1 MDKILREPTKAVRSY
16 GLDLMRAIA
25 ISLVLLAHFAQ
36 KIEFLGFWGVELFFA
51 LSGFLIGN
59 ILWRSFSQTESWS
72 FAYLFNFWKRRWW
85 RTLPNYYL
93 FLIVSLVFS
102 YLVYASIPEVNEFVH
117 YLYFGQNLFTPNGTF
132 FGVSWSLCIE
142 EWFYLSFPLLLFI
155 LSFFKMKKVMC
166 YGITLSVYIIGALS
180 MRYYF
185 GGLYED
191 VALRGITLA
200 RLDAIAY
207 GVLAAF
213 ITSQIQPGKFAAL
226 IAFGIGVLLISSP
239 GIIAVLKNVTYHE
252 MNYNPVYLA
261 TVPLGASFMIP
272 FMNTLKKPKR
282 LFRFMAKP
290 IYNFSLWSYSI
301 YLSHIPFLYLGYYL
315 LDDYRTSFVGNLLSK
330 FFGLIL
336 TVFFSAL
343 IFKYFETP
351 FTKKRPKELKPGTQ
365 INYRSEKDSIEK
377 IPPL

>member
-142 EWFYLSFPLLLFI
+142 EWFYLTFPLVLFSLSCLKLQKKICYALTLLIYI
-155 LSFFKMKKVMC
+155 LAAIC
-166 YGITLSVYIIGALS
+166 L
-180 MRYYF
+180 RYYF
-185 GGLYED
+185 VGVYDEG
-191 VALRGITLA
+191 AIRGITFA

-207 GVLAAF
+207 GVLVSFVTVQIPMSKNVILIAF
-213 ITSQIQPGKFAAL
+213 TLGLAL
-226 IAFGIGVLLISSP
+226 IASP
-239 GIIAVLKNVTYHE
+239 GIIAMLNDISYHE
-252 MNYNPVYLA
+252 MKYNPIYLTA
-261 TVPLGASFMIP
+261 VPLGASFMIP

-301 YLSHIPFLYLGYYL
+301 SVSYTNLRAHETRHDIVCRL
-315 LDDYRTSFVGNLLSK
+315 LLENKKNLLS
-330 FFGLIL
+330 
-336 TVFFSAL
+336 
-343 IFKYFETP
+343 
-351 FTKKRPKELKPGTQ
+351 RPISCIMESRK
-365 INYRSEKDSIEK
+365 
-377 IPPL
+377 

>member
-1 MDKILREPTKAVRSY
+1 MDKILRDPSKAARSY

-93 FLIVSLVFS
+93 FLLVSLIFS
-102 YLVYASIPEVNEFVH
+102 YLVYASIPAVNEFVH
-117 YLYFGQNLFTPNGTF
+117 YLYFVQNLFTPNGTF

-142 EWFYLSFPLLLFI
+142 EWFYLTFPLLLFI
-155 LSFFKMKKVMC
+155 LSFFKMKKVLC
-166 YGITLSVYIIGALS
+166 YGITLFIYILAAIA

-185 GGLYED
+185 ADLYED
-191 VALRGITLA
+191 AALRGITFA

-213 ITSQIQPGKFAAL
+213 ITSQIQPGKFVTL
-226 IAFGIGVLLISSP
+226 IAFVIGLLLICSP
-239 GIIAVLKNVTYHE
+239 GIIAIFRNITYHE
-252 MNYNPVYLA
+252 MKYNTVYLA

-272 FMNTLKKPKR
+272 LMNTLNKPKQF
-282 LFRFMAKP
+282 FRFMAKP

-301 YLSHIPFLYLGYYL
+301 YLSHIPFLYLGYYI
-315 LDDYRTSFVGNLLSK
+315 LDDYRASFLGNLLSK
-330 FFGLIL
+330 ILGFIL

-351 FTKKRPKELKPGTQ
+351 FTKKRPKELRSGTQ
-365 INYRSEKDSIEK
+365 TNYGSEKDKIET